1 MVDVE
6 ISKISIAGKEF
17 LGVKVNL
24 QNAPLLLLKGEKGF
38 AMCGY
43 LNPQTA
49 EKLGDVAVIVS
60 GVKDFDDMLD
70 APIKWVSPKAKDLG
84 IKIGDVLKDELGNL

>member
-6 ISKISIAGKEF
+6 ISRISVAGKEF
-17 LGVKVNL
+17 LGVKVDL

-49 EKLGDVAVIVS
+49 EKLRDVAVMVS
-60 GVKDFDDMLD
+60 GVKNFDDMLN
-70 APIKWVSPKAKDLG
+70 APIKWVSSKAKDLG
-84 IKIGDVLKDELGNL
+84 IKTGAILKDELENL